1 MEANSIVPTL
11 AKFSAHQNLS
21 FCCNNSSHPPC
32 IKENWLRD
40 VLFFFFHLMIYFLF
54 RKKEK

>member
-40 VLFFFFHLMIYFLF
+40 VLFFSST
-54 RKKEK
+54 